1 MQHLPTHFQLRNHQI
16 FSQIADEQLNELSAQ
31 ARLKKAT
38 QGENIFFTHETR
50 RRIYFV
56 KQGILKI
63 ISVDMEGNEIVKD
76 IIQKDGVFGEHV
88 LFSNQ
93 KSDLVAYAKVI
104 SPQALMYTF
113 TLEEFKRILEQHPKV
128 SLKFIQQVVNNL
140 QMTERRC
147 IDLMSRDVRTRIIRL
162 LKKIALT
169 NGAAQGKAVAVPNYL
184 THQDIAHLVGATRQ
198 TVTTI
203 LNELKQENK
212 LDYSRFE
219 LLIPNIDRL

>member
-1 MQHLPTHFQLRNHQI
+1 MQHLPTHFQLRNHQV

-93 KSDLVAYAKVI
+93 ESDLVAYAKII

-113 TLEEFKRILEQHPKV
+113 TLEEFKRILERHPKV

-140 QMTERRC
+140 QMAERRC

-169 NGAAQGKAVAVPNYL
+169 NGATQGKAVAVPNYL